1 MRAVAPKLAG
11 LLDRAAAEPEALAAE
26 LAAAPFAAIAP
37 TLRPLVRS
45 STKKSGWGT
54 NDMSL
59 PAARPMGE
67 SKVS

>member
-1 MRAVAPKLAG
+1 MA
-11 LLDRAAAEPEALAAE
+11 ALASPGPKQTVDRGPARWNAVGGTSTG
-26 LAAAPFAAIAP
+26 LPV
-37 TLRPLVRS
+37 TTWLLTYVRS